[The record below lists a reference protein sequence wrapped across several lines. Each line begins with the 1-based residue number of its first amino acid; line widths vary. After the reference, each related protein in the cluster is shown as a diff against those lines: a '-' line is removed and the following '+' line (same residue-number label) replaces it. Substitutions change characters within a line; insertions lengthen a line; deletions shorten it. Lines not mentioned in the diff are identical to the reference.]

1 MRASCMTPGPY
12 QIGRIRFST
21 SPDMAPT
28 RTTSL
33 ENALDLVSQ
42 RLARLAADGGRPVC
56 YLPGNAGRIDAV
68 EKWIFEQPQ
77 RLRGVDVFQV
87 LALGPATGWR
97 RAILG
102 GVGIVTPFIGPG
114 VRELVNAGLARNIRC
129 NLSQVPRLFEGRWRP
144 QVAFAHTS
152 PPDELGRVTLGLNA
166 GIDFAP
172 VRQAAF
178 KVAVVNL
185 RMPRWHIAT
194 HDDPATGQRIESG
207 CAMKLAD
214 FDLVVE
220 IDEPLFEH
228 HMASTSPEQEAQTG
242 AIAGAIVDQLR
253 RSAPD
258 AGTATLPHTIQLG
271 IGKIPNAVASELV
284 RHGASVRAVWSELFS
299 DGVLALYRAGLIRE
313 SHGPALRQRI
323 VVGFVLG
330 SRALYETMHEN
341 PEFAVLPQ
349 EIVNDPAVIKHNP
362 AMASINS
369 AIAVSLS
376 GEVCASMLAKHYYS
390 DVGGQF
396 DFALGASWAQGGI
409 AIIALPSV
417 VQRGDGVLQSKIV
430 ALHPE
435 GAHHTISADLPVVV
449 VTEQGVADLR
459 HLHDPERVDAML
471 GVAHPSWRTLLAKEA
486 RALPSMQGVDA
497 TAAQLIAL
505 QDGRHAML
513 RPATKDDIAAIG
525 EYIVSLSNDD
535 RRTRYMGTVTVSYL
549 TSPERLSR
557 LYDDTLDYRQHAAFI
572 VELDDEIIGV
582 AHAFRIGESATYE
595 VSFSRRSDLR
605 GQGIGRYLMKMLI
618 DWGASFAQ
626 AFYATTYRTENPR
639 MRALFDRFGFVAKA
653 DADDPQAV
661 TYTARVA
668 DLVRAGERVMA
679 SRQGA
684 APGQDA
690 PAPAVAQ
697 AQ

>member
-1 MRASCMTPGPY
+1 
-12 QIGRIRFST
+12 
-21 SPDMAPT
+21 MAPI
-28 RTTSL
+28 RTATL
-33 ENALDLVSQ
+33 ESALDLVAQ
-42 RLARLAADGGRPVC
+42 RLARLASEGSRPVC

-68 EKWIFEQPQ
+68 EQWIYRQPQ
-77 RLRGVDVFQV
+77 RLCGVDVFQV

-97 RAILG
+97 QAVMG

-144 QVAFAHTS
+144 HVAFAHTS

-172 VRQAAF
+172 VRQAVF
-178 KVAVVNL
+178 KVAVVN
-185 RMPRWHIAT
+185 RQMPRWHIAT

-228 HMASTSPEQEAQTG
+228 HMTPASPGQEVQTRV
-242 AIAGAIVDQLR
+242 IARAIVDLLR
-253 RSAPD
+253 GSAPAA
-258 AGTATLPHTIQLG
+258 AGTALPHTIQLG
-271 IGKIPNAVASELV
+271 IGKIPNAVAEELV
-284 RHGASVRAVWSELFS
+284 EHGTSVRAVWSELFS
-299 DGVLALYRAGLIRE
+299 DGVLALYRAGLVRDTRGPSLRE
-313 SHGPALRQRI
+313 RI

-330 SRALYETMHEN
+330 SRALYATMHDN

-349 EIVNDPAVIKHNP
+349 ELVNDPALIKHNP

-369 AIAVSLS
+369 ALAVSLS
-376 GEVCASMLAKHYYS
+376 GEVCASMLSRHYYS

-409 AIIALPSV
+409 AVIALPSV
-417 VQRGDGVLQSKIV
+417 VQRADGVLNSKIV

-471 GVAHPSWRTLLAKEA
+471 GVAHPSWRTPLAKQA

-497 TAAQLIAL
+497 ITAQLIAL

-525 EYIVSLSNDD
+525 EYIVGLSNDD

-549 TSPERLSR
+549 TSPQRLSR

-572 VELDDEIIGV
+572 VELDGEIIGV
-582 AHAFRIGESATYE
+582 AHAFRIGESASYE
-595 VSFSRRSDLR
+595 ISFSRRSDLR
-605 GQGIGRYLMKMLI
+605 GQGIGRHLMKMLI
-618 DWGASFAQ
+618 DWGALFAQ
-626 AFYATTYRTENPR
+626 DFYATTYRTENPR
-639 MRALFDRFGFVAKA
+639 MRALFDRFGFTAKA

-668 DLVRAGERVMA
+668 DLVRAAERVMA
-679 SRQGA
+679 CREP
-684 APGQDA
+684 APPMKDA
-690 PAPAVAQ
+690 PAATVAQ